1 MARRAGWLRYDAF
14 STPLAMTT
22 ANRASELGTPLP
34 GTPDGAY
41 VRTTVEIMR
50 NDKDRYWDCLDQAME
65 ASHGGR
71 IEEALAWLDEA
82 LRVHPDGAEA
92 HNGRGEILWDD
103 GRIDEAL
110 IEFDRATLADGKFT
124 AAHLNRIELLIE
136 ELGEFGTAVRLA
148 DELLA
153 GQPELPR
160 PDRMLQ
166 AEVYYLK
173 SKALFY
179 QDDLEGALFLV
190 RRAAKAGG
198 ELGLYCAFEGQV
210 LFELGAYV
218 EAKRVLERGIAIDPD
233 AGHTLYHLG
242 LVLERLEEDAD
253 DSGSVCVGIETSAQ
267 AFSRANSLEPQQFP
281 LPVTLEDSAFSRA
294 LDSSVAN
301 LPRSIRDRIEGV
313 SLLVEDFPT
322 LEMIREERISPQ
334 TLGLFIGVPRTEALV
349 TDQPLDLDRI
359 MLFKKNLEK
368 ICQDEEDLIDQ
379 IQITLRHE
387 VGHYL
392 GLDEDDLERLGLA

>member
-1 MARRAGWLRYDAF
+1 MQKD
-14 STPLAMTT
+14 
-22 ANRASELGTPLP
+22 N
-34 GTPDGAY
+34 
-41 VRTTVEIMR
+41 
-50 NDKDRYWDCLDQAME
+50 DRYWDCLDQAME

-110 IEFDRATLADGKFT
+110 IEFDRATMADGKFT

-136 ELGEFGTAVRLA
+136 ELGEFSTAVRLA

-160 PDRMLQ
+160 PDRPLQ

-198 ELGLYCAFEGQV
+198 EIGLYCAFEGQA
-210 LFELGAYV
+210 LFELGSYP
-218 EAKRVLERGIAIDPD
+218 EAKRALERGIAIDPD
-233 AGHTLYHLG
+233 AAHTLYHLG
-242 LVLERLEEDAD
+242 LVLERLEEEGDE
-253 DSGSVCVGIETSAQ
+253 SGSIPVGIESAAQ

-281 LPVTLEDSAFSRA
+281 LPIDLDDGAFAAA
-294 LDSSVAN
+294 LDAAVAN
-301 LPRSIRDRIEGV
+301 LPRSIRERIEGV
-313 SLLVEDFPT
+313 SLQIEDFPK
-322 LEMIREERISPQ
+322 LDLIRGERISPQ
-334 TLGLFIGVPRTEALV
+334 TLGLFMGVPRTEALE

-368 ICQDEEDLIDQ
+368 ICQDEENLIDQ